1 MTFTSAMLRT
11 TSPTVVGLHLFPVKS
26 LDGTVVEQA
35 TLLASGALQS
45 DREFAL
51 FDASG
56 NYING
61 KRNQRIHAL
70 RAFFNLNLR
79 LIQLQMRPETPF
91 QDFHLDNDRPAIAA
105 LLGDYFEQPV
115 ELRQNLEMGFPDD
128 KLSPGPTIIST
139 ATLAAVASWYPHL
152 TVDEIRA
159 RFRTNIEIDGVPAFW
174 EDRLFGT
181 ADTTPGF
188 KIGDVEFLAVNPC
201 QRCIVVTRDAVTGE
215 GDSQFQKTFTQQ
227 RQSTLPAWAEASRFN
242 HFFRLAINTRV
253 VSWQAG
259 KVIRVGDKLSLNE

>member
-1 MTFTSAMLRT
+1 MTSAMAMMRST
-11 TSPTVVGLHLFPVKS
+11 GPTVVGLHLFPVKS
-26 LDGTVVEQA
+26 LDCTVVEQA
-35 TLLASGALQS
+35 TLLVSGALQS

-70 RAFFNLNLR
+70 RAFFHLNLR
-79 LIQLQMRPETPF
+79 LMQLKIRPGTPF
-91 QDFHLDNDRPAIAA
+91 QDFHLDNDRHALAA
-105 LLGDYFEQPV
+105 VLSDYFEQPV

-128 KLSPGPTIIST
+128 KLSPGPTMIST
-139 ATLAAVASWYPHL
+139 ATLEAVASWYPDL
-152 TVDEIRA
+152 TIDEIRA

-174 EDRLFGT
+174 EDRLFGA
-181 ADTTPGF
+181 ADTTPSF
-188 KIGDVEFLAVNPC
+188 HIGEVEFLAVNPC

-227 RQSTLPAWAEASRFN
+227 RLVTLPAWAEASRFN

-253 VSWQAG
+253 VSGQAG
-259 KVIRVGDKLSLNE
+259 KVIRVGDVLSLN